1 VDKFYREVEDAN
13 QYEIYCFEPEPETFK
28 ILQKQ
33 TALIKNVNLINKAV
47 GILDGNINFYP
58 GQVNHNEGG
67 TLILG
72 KLTGAIDYKHPIV
85 VKSIDFVW
93 WLRRNFTKKDFII
106 IKINIEGGEYVL
118 MLDMLEKDITGMIDQ
133 IYIQLHAHKF
143 KMG

>member
-1 VDKFYREVEDAN
+1 
-13 QYEIYCFEPEPETFK
+13 
-28 ILQKQ
+28 
-33 TALIKNVNLINKAV
+33 
-47 GILDGNINFYP
+47 
-58 GQVNHNEGG
+58 VNHNEGG

-143 KMG
+143 KMGKKRTAFQRMEWRFYLEAKCKVFMTNKGDCKFQK